1 LNSTVKLEIPTLPT
15 PFANGGLNKVY
26 SEICY
31 FSRASINLSCGS
43 EFLLTVRLTMER
55 IIRHGDNLGPQVT
68 ILSVDRVSV
77 KNFGELMVISPSE
90 LVTSPV

>member
-1 LNSTVKLEIPTLPT
+1 
-15 PFANGGLNKVY
+15 
-26 SEICY
+26 
-31 FSRASINLSCGS
+31 
-43 EFLLTVRLTMER
+43 MER